1 MLNLATGETYQGP
14 KLPAAS
20 SEGCAAYDSE
30 SGFVYYV
37 AGDAVGN
44 ATGAVYRISGKLGSV

>member
-14 KLPAAS
+14 KLPANS

-37 AGDAVGN
+37 VGDGVG
-44 ATGAVYRISGKLGSV
+44 AADGLVYRISGKLGSV